1 MNQVPSLSLRDC
13 KGECAGNLGTLMTPE
28 RGMGSQQT
36 DDNLSGPH
44 VQPGLFLLGVAV
56 RTLLKAGAT
65 AQWLRATG
73 YFFREPGF
81 DSQHPQSEWFT
92 ATSNSSLRDAPF
104 WSLQALHA
112 LWYTN
117 IHADKT

>member
-1 MNQVPSLSLRDC
+1 
-13 KGECAGNLGTLMTPE
+13 MTPE

-81 DSQHPQSEWFT
+81 DSQHPHGSSPFSVTPVPGIQ
-92 ATSNSSLRDAPF
+92 SSLLTSGGTSCMYNTDTLKAKQP
-104 WSLQALHA
+104 
-112 LWYTN
+112 YV
-117 IHADKT
+117 